1 MILITDYD
9 WVIMSNIYM
18 RFGPVAVLLSFLP
31 AGVFE
36 PETLSNPIPK
46 KAAEEATGRCLYMIL
61 IRRNLDKRVFDYY
74 NMSQNALWV
83 SQCI

>member
-1 MILITDYD
+1 MVLITDYD

-46 KAAEEATGRCLYMIL
+46 KAAEEATGRC
-61 IRRNLDKRVFDYY
+61 
-74 NMSQNALWV
+74 
-83 SQCI
+83 

>member
-18 RFGPVAVLLSFLP
+18 RFGPVEVLLSFLP

-36 PETLSNPIPK
+36 PETLSNPIRIPK
-46 KAAEEATGRCLYMIL
+46 KAAEEATGKC
-61 IRRNLDKRVFDYY
+61 
-74 NMSQNALWV
+74 
-83 SQCI
+83 